1 MYIPW
6 RVPVMTLGS
15 TSQTIPL
22 GRIKRAR
29 EWIKL
34 ITTSGEAA
42 KTEKEVSMRSI
53 NQDVVVETSSSNLHT
68 SVEHKKLRVHTLD
81 AT

>member
-1 MYIPW
+1 
-6 RVPVMTLGS
+6 MTLGS
-15 TSQTIPL
+15 ASRTIPL
-22 GRIKRAR
+22 GRIERAR

-34 ITTSGEAA
+34 IATSGEAA

-53 NQDVVVETSSSNLHT
+53 NQDVVVETSSSNLQT
-68 SVEHKKLRVHTLD
+68 SVEHKKSRVHTLD